1 MSLHSYFKPKSHI
14 NNNEKRKTE
23 TAFNILDGKQRQIVT
38 SSLGLIG
45 RQGVRSLGLTGTNF
59 VAAASEV
66 WCFCDMPEK
75 DYNEDHPM
83 VFCQGSTCKRKW
95 FHFSCI
101 GKATNWSAEGD
112 YYCPSCSRG
121 KN

>member
-1 MSLHSYFKPKSHI
+1 MCEKDEAERAMLLDAENELAKLVDDEKSPS
-14 NNNEKRKTE
+14 
-23 TAFNILDGKQRQIVT
+23 V
-38 SSLGLIG
+38 
-45 RQGVRSLGLTGTNF
+45 GVVEVALEAPE

-112 YYCPSCSRG
+112 YYCPSC
-121 KN
+121 